1 MKYAD
6 VTRAAFLDELE
17 KIAAAKRK
25 FVDATKTRAGRRPMS
40 VSTMLKKEKDGT
52 LFGKSA
58 EGSLGTIIPF
68 STTDPQDGA
77 AAKAPRR
84 DEGEVPSREDGREQA
99 STKIPAGSRYTM
111 APAGPTTD
119 PN

>member
-1 MKYAD
+1 MNYAE

-17 KIAAAKRK
+17 KISSAKRK
-25 FVDATKTRAGRRPMS
+25 FMDALKSRVGRRPMS
-40 VSTMLKKEKDGT
+40 VSTMLKKEKAGT
-52 LFGKSA
+52 LFKQS
-58 EGSLGTIIPF
+58 EGSMGTIIPF

-84 DEGEVPSREDGREQA
+84 QEGEVPSREDGREQT